1 MAFGI
6 SGAAPTCYCNRC
18 GYSKPETEFSL
29 FARGQHAV
37 GDENCICTGCVDR
50 LYRGQLTR
58 DEIKGYI
65 AEDRARLLQR
75 TRNPQFEEMTGQ
87 KRWGK
92 SMHHSE
98 FIMKLERLL
107 GGKLIVV
114 DGNIEGNLSLLRV
127 AGNDI
132 AFVCWIDAGQL
143 PEYSIVHFNKDR
155 QPIKEQ
161 RGWRTALLRLI
172 KAGIT
177 TEESVRKEFDE
188 PTNGDESR
196 FWREQLWNHRHNRTE
211 GVNA

>member
-1 MAFGI
+1 MFGL
-6 SGAAPTCYCNRC
+6 SGAVPTCFCNRC
-18 GYSKPETEFSL
+18 GYPKPETEFSM
-29 FARGQHAV
+29 FARAQHKAD
-37 GDENCICTGCVDR
+37 DENCICKNCVDR
-50 LYRGQLTR
+50 LYKGQLTR
-58 DEIKGYI
+58 DEVKGYI

-75 TRNPQFEEMTGQ
+75 TRNPMFEEMVGQ

-92 SMHHSE
+92 ALHHSE
-98 FIMKLERLL
+98 FVMKLERLL

-132 AFVCWIDAGQL
+132 AFVCWIDTGMM

-172 KAGIT
+172 KTGTT
-177 TEESVRKEFDE
+177 TEEAVLKEFSE

-196 FWREQLWNHRHNRTE
+196 FWREQLWIHRNDRTE
-211 GVNA
+211 GTNG